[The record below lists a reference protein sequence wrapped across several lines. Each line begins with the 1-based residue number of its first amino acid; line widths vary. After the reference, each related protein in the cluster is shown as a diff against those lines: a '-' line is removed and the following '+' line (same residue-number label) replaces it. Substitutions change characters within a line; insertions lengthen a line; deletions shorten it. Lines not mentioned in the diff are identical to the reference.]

1 MDSDEESSCAVSAP
15 VGKKRIPKACT
26 SCRQSKVKCDGK
38 RPCTR
43 CKRARKQCVFFE
55 IPKDPAVLRL
65 ENVEAEVQRLREQ
78 LSNMNELLLRQSTQQ
93 QQQIAVTSPA
103 SAHVMS
109 DPGTMP
115 TFLATDGLGGYHH
128 HHHHWRGFPT
138 PGMEASR
145 PTRSRRSGF
154 DIREEPILDFIS
166 RGMMTADQAMSC
178 FRTFFQGCDR
188 YIPVFDPDIDTFNSV
203 RARSSILLNAI
214 CTIGSRVEIRSGSQ
228 IPDLLHAELKR
239 SINVVIQN
247 KNLNCLESVQAL
259 LIVACYSAERSL
271 ILSFATRMAL
281 DLGLDEAFE
290 ELIQRLTMKETEGI
304 HDMSGVVVDDEERA
318 LMRKS
323 RTWYMRLL
331 RRNQQIP
338 RRRWEASW
346 YPGDR
351 ECTSMSHF
359 ASSSYV
365 YCIGF
370 AAVFSGGAR
379 VNDTLD
385 AKETLQRSDI
395 TEFVHEAKVDLDLWF
410 EKLPH
415 SHPRTPLSP
424 GGATSPK
431 MLGRVNPA
439 LQSAP
444 FHGPY
449 ASREMSPIE
458 QTILLTAKS
467 SARKH
472 LRLISLEPDFYLAK
486 LKYAMDFVWAK
497 CAFCFLLLLKLSR
510 LLPERKE
517 EHTELLDHGNRLLD
531 ELTRTNGE
539 SATTAAAAAT
549 TTTTGIGNN
558 NNIYMQILRLSI
570 EKYSRVLQE
579 REVNDV
585 PIGETGVGGGN
596 VGGDT
601 NQPGTNA
608 MVPFWELFDAQ
619 ADLQSFV
626 PEQFVRE
633 WDFPGLDLFYFPTA
647 WQDFFGDFSLAV

>member
-1 MDSDEESSCAVSAP
+1 MS
-15 VGKKRIPKACT
+15 R
-26 SCRQSKVKCDGK
+26 
-38 RPCTR
+38 
-43 CKRARKQCVFFE
+43 
-55 IPKDPAVLRL
+55 RL

-78 LSNMNELLLRQSTQQ
+78 LSNVNELLLRQSTQQ

-115 TFLATDGLGGYHH
+115 TFLATDGMGGYHH
-128 HHHHWRGFPT
+128 HHHHWRGVRYPVTHRDHDAGVFQFPT
-138 PGMEASR
+138 PGMEAAR

-323 RTWYMRLL
+323 RTWYMRML
-331 RRNQQIP
+331 RRNKQIP

-410 EKLPH
+410 DDWLRIIEN
-415 SHPRTPLSP
+415 SP
-424 GGATSPK
+424 TATQERP
-431 MLGRVNPA
+431 
-439 LQSAP
+439 
-444 FHGPY
+444 
-449 ASREMSPIE
+449 
-458 QTILLTAKS
+458 
-467 SARKH
+467 
-472 LRLISLEPDFYLAK
+472 
-486 LKYAMDFVWAK
+486 
-497 CAFCFLLLLKLSR
+497 FLLAALRVQKCWA
-510 LLPERKE
+510 
-517 EHTELLDHGNRLLD
+517 EL
-531 ELTRTNGE
+531 
-539 SATTAAAAAT
+539 
-549 TTTTGIGNN
+549 
-558 NNIYMQILRLSI
+558 ILHCKALRSM
-570 EKYSRVLQE
+570 
-579 REVNDV
+579 
-585 PIGETGVGGGN
+585 GVGN
-596 VGGDT
+596 V
-601 NQPGTNA
+601 A
-608 MVPFWELFDAQ
+608 YIL
-619 ADLQSFV
+619 
-626 PEQFVRE
+626 
-633 WDFPGLDLFYFPTA
+633 
-647 WQDFFGDFSLAV
+647 SLPPKP